1 MARPAKNADG
11 SLNLMNWECA
21 IPGKK
26 GVSLLFVFFTI
37 RFFFYNLRA
46 GRQLIML
53 LSFEPGAVS
62 GKLIVAIH
70 VMNQPIAHYAPS

>member
-37 RFFFYNLRA
+37 RFFLQFKS
-46 GRQLIML
+46 RQAINIVL

-62 GKLIVAIH
+62 GKLIVAIN
-70 VMNQPIAHYAPS
+70 VRNQPIAHYAPS

>member
-26 GVSLLFVFFTI
+26 GVSLLFVFFTSRIFLNYNNCKI
-37 RFFFYNLRA
+37 R
-46 GRQLIML
+46 GQ
-53 LSFEPGAVS
+53 
-62 GKLIVAIH
+62 AIH
-70 VMNQPIAHYAPS
+70 KVTLVLSHVPLVAR

>member
-37 RFFFYNLRA
+37 RFFF
-46 GRQLIML
+46 LIL
-53 LSFEPGAVS
+53 QF
-62 GKLIVAIH
+62 
-70 VMNQPIAHYAPS
+70 

>member
-26 GVSLLFVFFTI
+26 GVSLLFVCF
-37 RFFFYNLRA
+37 LQA
-46 GRQLIML
+46 E
-53 LSFEPGAVS
+53 SF
-62 GKLIVAIH
+62 
-70 VMNQPIAHYAPS
+70 